1 MCAPINYQENREENY
16 FFKTK
21 FSVMIGYI
29 RAGTNPNY
37 INFYTFLT
45 NKKKL
50 NLLCITHKKQCETSQ
65 ID

>member
-21 FSVMIGYI
+21 FSAVIGYI
-29 RAGTNPNY
+29 GAGTNPNY

-45 NKKKL
+45 NKK
-50 NLLCITHKKQCETSQ
+50 N
-65 ID
+65 